1 MARVST
7 GLLGV
12 GFCLALLSCRGTDRI
27 MAIHL
32 IEPQGK
38 NISLLCNTS
47 GNLSNIRWKKD
58 ETLIFAHSPPINETE
73 THFTSDRMSV
83 DSATPTTLLISNVQ
97 ESDEGIY
104 TCQTA
109 TQRGLWKTQTWNL
122 TVYPDYFF
130 RLFYICCYWRA
141 QPARSRWAPPIK
153 SDDKLPPQQHTYII
167 TATSVGIFIILIS
180 CGILCIYGMKKKQN
194 ASSPQEPNESSAP
207 AHPDQG
213 QDHRVR
219 RHQSSQYFERYN
231 SVYGQF

>member
-122 TVYPDYFF
+122 TVYPD
-130 RLFYICCYWRA
+130 
-141 QPARSRWAPPIK
+141 
-153 SDDKLPPQQHTYII
+153 DKLPPQQHTYII